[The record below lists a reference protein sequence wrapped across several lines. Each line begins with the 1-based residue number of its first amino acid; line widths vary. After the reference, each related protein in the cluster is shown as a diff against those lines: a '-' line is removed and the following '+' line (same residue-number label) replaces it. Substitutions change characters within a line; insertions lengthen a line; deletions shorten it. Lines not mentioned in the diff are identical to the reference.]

1 MKLKTHTKTEL
12 VTDFVA
18 LIANGIECWTKAGEV
33 VVRLVDEC
41 DMSIEDIAGQ
51 SDYLTEDI
59 VAKFEQLGRKQ
70 IVPDLLVLDYP
81 AVRHITKLP
90 YSEQKRLVGGTVEL
104 LVTSS
109 KGGLDTLRVAPENLT
124 PQQCRQ
130 VFDGNTVRS
139 VPGQRAYIESRK
151 QDERVKLSAVES
163 IKLPYQVKG
172 KRVVFTKP
180 CEMSARE
187 LAQILAQ
194 IE

>member
-12 VTDFVA
+12 VTEFVS
-18 LIANGIECWTKAGEV
+18 LIANGIECWTKAGEI
-33 VVRLVDEC
+33 VVRLVDDC
-41 DMSIEDIAGQ
+41 DMTIEDIAGQ

-59 VAKFEQLGRKQ
+59 VSKFEQLGRKQ
-70 IVPDLLVLDYP
+70 LVPDLLVLDYP

-90 YSEQKRLVGGTVEL
+90 YSEQKRVVNGTVEV
-104 LVTSS
+104 LVTST
-109 KGGLDTLRVAPENLT
+109 KGLDTLRIAPENLT

-139 VPGQRAYIESRK
+139 IPAQRAWLESRK
-151 QDERVKLSAVES
+151 QEERIKLSATES
-163 IKLPYQVKG
+163 VKLPYAIRG
-172 KRVVFTKP
+172 KRIVFTKP
-180 CEMSARE
+180 CEMSAKE

>member
-1 MKLKTHTKTEL
+1 MQIKTHTKTEL
-12 VTDFVA
+12 VTEFVS
-18 LIANGIECWTKAGEV
+18 LIANGIECWTKAGEI
-33 VVRLVDEC
+33 VVRLVDDC
-41 DMSIEDIAGQ
+41 DMAIEDIAGQ

-70 IVPDLLVLDYP
+70 LLPDLLVLDYP

-90 YSEQKRLVGGTVEL
+90 YSEQKRIVNGSVEVLV
-104 LVTSS
+104 SS
-109 KGGLDTLRVAPENLT
+109 NKGLDTLRIAPDNLT

-139 VPGQRAYIESRK
+139 VPGQRAYLESRK